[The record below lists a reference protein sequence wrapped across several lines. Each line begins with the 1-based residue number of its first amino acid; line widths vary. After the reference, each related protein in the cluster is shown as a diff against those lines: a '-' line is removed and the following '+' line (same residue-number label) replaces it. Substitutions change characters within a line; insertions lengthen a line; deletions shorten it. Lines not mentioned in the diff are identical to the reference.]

1 MPARQPHIDA
11 VLRVLKAQKGRAISV
26 QQIIDESNLS
36 RTAVFGGVALLSV
49 DQIIT
54 VKGKQ
59 NSIKAE
65 VSLNSM
71 R

>member
-1 MPARQPHIDA
+1 MPARQPHINA

-36 RTAVFGGVALLSV
+36 RTAVFGVVALLSV

>member
-36 RTAVFGGVALLSV
+36 RTAVFGVVALLSV